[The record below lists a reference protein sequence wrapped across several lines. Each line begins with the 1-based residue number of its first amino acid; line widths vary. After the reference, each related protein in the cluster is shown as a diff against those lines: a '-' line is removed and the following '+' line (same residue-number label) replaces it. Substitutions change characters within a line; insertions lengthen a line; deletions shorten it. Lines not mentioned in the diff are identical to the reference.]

1 MEVIFLIVIIVALA
15 ILAIYLTYH
24 LTRLKF
30 EGRFRQWQETEL
42 LRWQE
47 EKEKATKEAIAQS
60 RAVLGGKFVEQLTPY
75 LPEFKY
81 DPTEARFIGSPID
94 LIVFPGLANG
104 DPREIVIIEVKT
116 SKSGQLTPQERK
128 IRQLIED
135 GMVRWELIQK
145 STEEMQHS

>member
-1 MEVIFLIVIIVALA
+1 METIFLIVIIIALA

-30 EGRFRQWQETEL
+30 EGRFRQWQETEI

-75 LPEFKY
+75 LPDFKY

-104 DPREIVIIEVKT
+104 DPKEIVIMEVKT
-116 SKSGQLTPQERK
+116 GKSGQLTPQERK

-145 STEEMQHS
+145 SAEEA

>member
-1 MEVIFLIVIIVALA
+1 METIFLIVIIVALA
-15 ILAIYLTYH
+15 ILAIYLTHH

-30 EGRFRQWQETEL
+30 EDRFRQWQETET

-75 LPEFKY
+75 LPDFKY

-104 DPREIVIIEVKT
+104 DPEEIVIMEVKT
-116 SKSGQLTPQERK
+116 SKTGQLTPQERK

-135 GMVRWELIQK
+135 GMVRWELIQRPAG
-145 STEEMQHS
+145 EA